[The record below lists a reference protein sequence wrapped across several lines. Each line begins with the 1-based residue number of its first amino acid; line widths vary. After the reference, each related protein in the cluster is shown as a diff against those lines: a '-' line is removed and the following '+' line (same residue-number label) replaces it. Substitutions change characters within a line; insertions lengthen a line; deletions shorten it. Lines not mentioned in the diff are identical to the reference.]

1 MVSAFFDESHIGE
14 IHHSRER
21 IITSGDV
28 ERFCGFSGD
37 WFGTWAFAHMD
48 REAGARQHFER
59 DQLHGTAII
68 GLSYGLQYLE
78 NPEVII
84 AAYGYDDI
92 EHLRP
97 MSVGDSMRYEFEVT
111 GKEDRGD
118 GTGTLKSETRIY
130 NQRDELVLRFTTRSR
145 TRTRAAWEEIER
157 RGAE

>member
-1 MVSAFFDESHIGE
+1 MVSRFFDESGIGD

-21 IITSGDV
+21 IITAGDV

-48 REAGARQHFER
+48 RETGLEQRFER
-59 DQLHGTAII
+59 DQLPGTAII

-78 NPEVII
+78 NPKVIV

-92 EHLRP
+92 EHFLP
-97 MSVGDSMRYEFEVT
+97 MFIGDSMRYEFEVMD
-111 GKEDRGD
+111 KDDRGD
-118 GTGTLKSETRIY
+118 GTGTLTSETRIY
-130 NQRDELVLRFTTRSR
+130 NQRDELVLRFATRSR
-145 TRTRAAWEEIER
+145 TRTRAGWEEIER